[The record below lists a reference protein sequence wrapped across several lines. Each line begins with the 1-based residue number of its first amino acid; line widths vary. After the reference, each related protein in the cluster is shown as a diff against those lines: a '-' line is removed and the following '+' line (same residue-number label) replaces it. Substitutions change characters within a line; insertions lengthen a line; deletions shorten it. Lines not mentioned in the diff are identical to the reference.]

1 MINEAFNPG
10 HFYSVIPSITKDYSN
25 NDTKFIDISFND
37 DKHIEILNELS
48 NYLTKFDSTFG
59 IANDSELR
67 ANIYKRQQQL
77 QYTLMNRAFEW
88 MDGRLL
94 HYYLQKNKPKK
105 LIEIGSGNSTLLA
118 YNTKVMFDLEV
129 EITCIEPYP
138 SDYLVQL
145 HSEGKINLIK
155 NKLENIDLQM
165 FRDLNEHDIL
175 FIDSSH
181 VLKLDSDVMYYFT
194 KILPLLKKN
203 VLVHIHDIFFPH
215 DYPLDWLKEGRFWN
229 EQYFLYVFL
238 QFNTKFKIQFSNSYA
253 PFKFHDKLKD
263 IQKDFYEITN
273 NITKGVF
280 GGGSIWILAT
290 E

>member
-1 MINEAFNPG
+1 MINEGFDPG
-10 HFYSVIPSITKDYSN
+10 YFYSVIPNITKDYN
-25 NDTKFIDISFND
+25 NTSTKFIDISFND
-37 DKHIEILNELS
+37 DKHIEILNEIP

-59 IANDSELR
+59 IANNSELQ
-67 ANIYKRQQQL
+67 ANVARRQQEL
-77 QYTLMNRAFEW
+77 QYTIPNEAFEW

-105 LIEIGSGNSTLLA
+105 IIEIGCGNSTLLT
-118 YNTKVMFDLEV
+118 YNTKEMFNLDV

-138 SDYLVQL
+138 TDYLVKL
-145 HSEGKINLIK
+145 HDEGKINLIK
-155 NKLENIDLQM
+155 DKLENIDLQM
-165 FRDLNEHDIL
+165 FKNLNEHDIL

-203 VLVHIHDIFFPH
+203 VLVHIHDIFFPY

-253 PFKFHDKLKD
+253 LFKFHDKLKA
-263 IQKDFYEITN
+263 IQKDSYEIVN

-280 GGGSIWILAT
+280 GGGSMWMLVT